1 MLCGQGEG
9 SKSTYQCLAFQAP
22 DDNPIVEGRGLE
34 ESGAKGGVLA
44 ECGRVWWWW
53 APVVVLLLRRRRL
66 QGFLPLLCYRPM
78 GRRGRGAGGRR
89 GRR

>member
-1 MLCGQGEG
+1 MLCGEGEG
-9 SKSTYQCLAFQAP
+9 SNSTYQSLAFQAP
-22 DDNPIVEGRGLE
+22 DDYAIVEGRGLE

-44 ECGRVWWWW
+44 EGRRVGRWW
-53 APVVVLLLRRRRL
+53 AVVVVLLLRRRRL

-78 GRRGRGAGGRR
+78 GRRGRGARGRR